1 MNVVDSGSGFGAVPT
16 FSALPITAP
25 GNIGRRLQNGTA
37 SANQVLAN
45 DSYNSSTYE
54 YRTQI
59 VPSVVPDTYY
69 LSVDAIDNA
78 GNRAVASFNISALQV
93 VTGANGSSGVI
104 DKTKPVLNYPNPW
117 NPNANS
123 QVAISYYLTDGVSAT
138 NVYIYNQIGEL
149 IHVIQV
155 SGAGQNGTKAG
166 YNRLLWDGKDQFG
179 AVLSNG
185 IYLYSIVTKG
195 DAGTSVVRGKMAVLR
210 R

>member
-1 MNVVDSGSGFGAVPT
+1 
-16 FSALPITAP
+16 
-25 GNIGRRLQNGTA
+25 LQNGTA
-37 SANQVLAN
+37 SANQVLTN
-45 DSYNSSTYE
+45 DSYNASTYA
-54 YRTQI
+54 YTTQI
-59 VPSVVPDTYY
+59 SPSVVPDTYF
-69 LSVDAIDNA
+69 LTVDAIDNA
-78 GNRAVASFNISALQV
+78 GNRAVVSFNVSALQV
-93 VTGANGSSGVI
+93 MTGASGSSGTI

-117 NPNANS
+117 NPNASS

-149 IHVIQV
+149 VHAIQV

-166 YNRLLWDGKDQFG
+166 YNRVLWDGKDQFG